1 MMRTRDETRQAASER
16 GFPLVF
22 SDELRDQF
30 DCDGALLTV
39 DYKARRCHPQGVGYR
54 AHGRAGHR
62 RNQQE
67 AQGAVLHTQRLHPVI
82 RWG

>member
-30 DCDGALLTV
+30 DCD
-39 DYKARRCHPQGVGYR
+39 YKAG
-54 AHGRAGHR
+54 
-62 RNQQE
+62 
-67 AQGAVLHTQRLHPVI
+67 GAIRKAWVTERMGERVIDGTSKKRKVLSYI
-82 RWG
+82 RSGFIR

>member
-39 DYKARRCHPQGVGYR
+39 DYKAG
-54 AHGRAGHR
+54 
-62 RNQQE
+62 
-67 AQGAVLHTQRLHPVI
+67 GAIRKAWVIERMGERVIDGTSKKRKVLSYI
-82 RWG
+82 RSGFIR